1 MVQIL
6 ENNPSF
12 GQQLGAQLGKA
23 GGTIAQ
29 QLAEDAVLKRHG
41 VDVSGLTGYAR
52 DVGIKEQLKRA
63 ALIKQGR
70 AQFGALSGNQG
81 IAPTQGT
88 QPTPGEPGQP
98 GQQSQIAPSRQAV
111 QQQTSIGNEKRFIP
125 PNEIETEARRR
136 GNIKLNAGVATDPQT
151 EIALIQ
157 QENAGVQQYE
167 QRQEQFGNLAE
178 EEFTKA
184 YKSAKPEEVASFRR
198 KGEELARQGLSDAQV
213 RKQLAIEARKYA
225 NEVKNLR
232 NVQGNRF
239 YHKPGQIITGTSR
252 SDEERKKSIR
262 VAAKPFLDRGE
273 YSVVR
278 NELSKKGYGPEETEE
293 IISNLSEQTKKSL
306 NDFQRIP
313 APEKR
318 VKSMRGN
325 DVQDPSYRTFA
336 NNPEGQQKFGQNLQ
350 STLEKDPNSNLLLLR
365 KAYQDKGV
373 DWNAFKSEL
382 DNLLESGQWQ
392 PNDEQ
397 SKMLEYI
404 QEPPLNVLETMLH
417 EMNIIG
423 R

>member
-6 ENNPSF
+6 DSNPSF
-12 GQQLGAQLGKA
+12 SQQLGAQLGKA

-29 QLAEDAVLKRHG
+29 QLAEDVMLKNKG

-52 DVGIKEQLKRA
+52 DVAIKEGIKRA
-63 ALIKQGR
+63 ALIGQGR
-70 AQFGALSGNQG
+70 RELSVQGGTPGTMQTPGIQPVEGNQS
-81 IAPTQGT
+81 
-88 QPTPGEPGQP
+88 QP
-98 GQQSQIAPSRQAV
+98 GTAPSPRQIQAPP
-111 QQQTSIGNEKRFIP
+111 QQQRGVSKDIIP
-125 PNEIETEARRR
+125 PEQIEAVAAQRAHA
-136 GNIKLNAGVATDPQT
+136 KLNRGVPTDLQT
-151 EIALIQ
+151 ERGLIQ
-157 QENAGVQQYE
+157 QENANVAQYK
-167 QRQEQFGNLAE
+167 QYQEQLGNLAE

-198 KGEELARQGLSDAQV
+198 KGEELATQGLSEAQV
-213 RKQLAIEARKYA
+213 KKQLAIEARKYA

-232 NVQGNRF
+232 NIQGNRF
-239 YHKPGQIITGTSR
+239 YHKPGQIISGTSR
-252 SDEERKKSIR
+252 SDEERRKSIR
-262 VAAKPFLDRGE
+262 TAAKPFLDRGE

-306 NDFQRIP
+306 NDFQNVP
-313 APEKR
+313 APLKK
-318 VKSMRGN
+318 VSTMKGG
-325 DVQDPSYRTFA
+325 DVNDPSYRAFA
-336 NNPEGQQKFGQNLQ
+336 NNPEGQKKFGQNLQ

-373 DWNAFKSEL
+373 DCNAFKSEL
-382 DNLLESGQWQ
+382 DNMLESGQWQ

-404 QEPPLNVLETMLH
+404 QEPPLNILESLLH

>member
-1 MVQIL
+1 MIQIL
-6 ENNPSF
+6 DSNPSF
-12 GQQLGAQLGKA
+12 SQQLGAQLGKA
-23 GGTIAQ
+23 TGTVAQ
-29 QLAEDAVLKRHG
+29 QLAEDAVLKRKG
-41 VDVSGLTGYAR
+41 IDVSGLTGYAR
-52 DVGIKEQLKRA
+52 DVAIKEGIKRA
-63 ALIKQGR
+63 ALVGQGR
-70 AQFGALSGNQG
+70 RTLEPQGAMQG
-81 IAPTQGT
+81 AAPTSGVQPVQG
-88 QPTPGEPGQP
+88 QQAQP
-98 GQQSQIAPSRQAV
+98 GAQPSPRQIQAPA
-111 QQQTSIGNEKRFIP
+111 QQQRGTSKDIVP
-125 PNEIETEARRR
+125 PEQLEAVATQRAHA
-136 GNIKLNAGVATDPQT
+136 KLNRGVPTDLQT
-151 EIALIQ
+151 EIGLIQ
-157 QENAGVQQYE
+157 QENSNVAQYK
-167 QRQEQFGNLAE
+167 QYQEQLGNLAE
-178 EEFTKA
+178 EEFGKA
-184 YKSAKPEEVASFRR
+184 YKSAKPEEIASFRR
-198 KGEELARQGLSDAQV
+198 KGEELATQGLSEAQV
-213 RKQLAIEARKYA
+213 KKQLAIEARKYA
-225 NEVKNLR
+225 NEVKTLR

-262 VAAKPFLDRGE
+262 TAAKPFLDRGE

-306 NDFQRIP
+306 NDFQKIP
-313 APEKR
+313 APPKR
-318 VKSMRGN
+318 VSTMKGN

-336 NNPEGQQKFGQNLQ
+336 TNPEGQQKFGQNLQ
-350 STLEKDPNSNLLLLR
+350 STLEKDPNTNLLLLR

-404 QEPPLNVLETMLH
+404 QEPPLNILETMLH